1 MELPKTNKS
10 VIRLTEKDVQV
21 QLHAIVG
28 GDMEVVTPV
37 GNIDILTDTEIIE
50 VKEAKSWKN
59 AIGQLLTYGY
69 YYPNHQK
76 RLHLFGK
83 YHYSSLIL
91 IRQHCDLNNI
101 VVTY

>member
-1 MELPKTNKS
+1 MEITQPQKLVS
-10 VIRLTEKDVQV
+10 RLTEKDVQQ

-37 GNIDILTDTEIIE
+37 GNIDILTDTELIE
-50 VKEAKSWKN
+50 VKEAKAWKN
-59 AIGQLLTYGY
+59 AIGQLITYGY
-69 YYPNHQK
+69 YYPYHQK
-76 RLHLFGK
+76 RLHLFGRC
-83 YHYSSLIL
+83 HHSALIL

>member
-1 MELPKTNKS
+1 MELTKNPTPVS
-10 VIRLTEKDVQV
+10 RLTEKDVQI

-37 GNIDILTDTEIIE
+37 GNIDILTDTELIE
-50 VKEAKSWKN
+50 VKEAKAWKN
-59 AIGQLLTYGY
+59 AIGQLITYGY
-69 YYPNHQK
+69 YYQNHQK

-83 YHYSSLIL
+83 CHHSALIL

-101 VVTY
+101 LVTY

>member
-1 MELPKTNKS
+1 MEITQPQKLVS
-10 VIRLTEKDVQV
+10 RLTEKDVQQ

-37 GNIDILTDTEIIE
+37 GNIDILTDTELIE
-50 VKEAKSWKN
+50 VKEAKAWKN
-59 AIGQLLTYGY
+59 AIGQLITYGY

-76 RLHLFGK
+76 RLHLFGRC
-83 YHYSSLIL
+83 HHSALIL

-101 VVTY
+101 LVTY

>member
-1 MELPKTNKS
+1 MEITKTKQS
-10 VIRLTEKDVQV
+10 VSRLTEKGVQI

-37 GNIDILTDTEIIE
+37 GNIDILTHTEIIE
-50 VKEAKSWKN
+50 IKEAKAWKN

-83 YHYSSLIL
+83 CHHSALIL